1 MERKHAM
8 THCILLNADY
18 SFLNLV
24 DWKKAMCLL
33 ANEKVQ
39 VLTYSQRI
47 IRTAE
52 GLLLRVPAVMRLI
65 KLIRSLYRSRVP
77 FSKANILVRDGQ
89 KCAYCGSTRGKLT
102 LDHIIPKSRGGAS
115 TFENCVASCRP
126 CNNYKGCRTPREA
139 GMALQVSAYQPT
151 IAEFLQM
158 KVRNLGINRVLKDLG
173 IY

>member
-1 MERKHAM
+1 M

-18 SFLNLV
+18 SFLNV
-24 DWKKAMCLL
+24 VNWQKAMCLMSKD
-33 ANEKVQ
+33 KVQ

-47 IRTAE
+47 VRTAG
-52 GLLLRVPAVMRLI
+52 GLLLKVPAVVRLI

-77 FSKANILVRDGQ
+77 FSKANILVRDGYR
-89 KCAYCGSTRGKLT
+89 CAYCGSKREKLT
-102 LDHIIPKSRGGAS
+102 LDHIIPKSRGGSS

-126 CNNYKGCRTPREA
+126 CNNHKGCRTPREA
-139 GMALQVSAYQPT
+139 GMVLQIRSYQPT
-151 IAEFLQM
+151 IAEFLQI

>member
-1 MERKHAM
+1 MM
-8 THCILLNADY
+8 TNCILLNADY

-24 DWKKAMCLL
+24 DWKKAMCLM
-33 ANEKVQ
+33 AKDKVQ

-77 FSKANILVRDGQ
+77 FSKANILVRDGFR
-89 KCAYCGSTRGKLT
+89 CAYCGSKKEKLT
-102 LDHIIPKSRGGAS
+102 LDHIIPKSRGGSS

-126 CNNYKGCRTPREA
+126 CNNHKDCRTPREA
-139 GMALQVSAYQPT
+139 GMVLHVRPYQPT
-151 IAEFLQM
+151 IAEFLQI
-158 KVRNLGINRVLKDLG
+158 KVKNLGINRVLRDLG